1 MILVQSTTVEID
13 TLANFEEMLS
23 AKGLIFTKKLFGE
36 NTNPPTISAIYK
48 VPARTSIDL
57 IFLRAADFNGKMF
70 IRLKTE
76 EENDEVLLSQIEYCL
91 PITSEIIDRLDIS
104 LPQIQHFDID
114 PTFLRP
120 SGVSESPITIVYRR
134 LRFHVQILPVLND
147 QGRNVPSWKVNVS
160 TYNLTG
166 LPIVEFVALP
176 NAAVDHQKATPTA
189 VRFFTQDRDEFCQV
203 AISPAGYDNSLLRF
217 FPDPDSKTPF
227 KLSLECPMI
236 NSAAPC
242 PPTPF
247 P

>member
-1 MILVQSTTVEID
+1 MILVRSTTVEID

-23 AKGLIFTKKLFGE
+23 AQGLTFTKKLFGE
-36 NTNPPTISAIYK
+36 NAIPPTSSAIYK
-48 VPARTSIDL
+48 VSARTSIDL
-57 IFLRAADFNGKMF
+57 IFLRVADFNGEMF

-76 EENDEVLLSQIEYCL
+76 VENGEVLLSQIEYCL

-104 LPQIQHFDID
+104 LPQIQPLDID
-114 PTFLRP
+114 PTFPHPR
-120 SGVSESPITIVYRR
+120 ITIVYRR
-134 LRFHVQILPVLND
+134 LRFHVQTLLVLND
-147 QGRNVPSWKVNVS
+147 QDRNVPSWKVNVS

-189 VRFFTQDRDEFCQV
+189 VRFFTQDRAEFCQV
-203 AISPAGYDNSLLRF
+203 AISPAGYDNHILRF

-247 P
+247 LP